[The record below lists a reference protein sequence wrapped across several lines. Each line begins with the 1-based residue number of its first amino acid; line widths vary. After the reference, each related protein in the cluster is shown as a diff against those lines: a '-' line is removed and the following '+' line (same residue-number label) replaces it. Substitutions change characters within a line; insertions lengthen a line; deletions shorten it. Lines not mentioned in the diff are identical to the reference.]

1 MSDNS
6 SNVTGEVGIKAA
18 GDTGMKKFDLQK
30 LLTAASLVILIV
42 FFMTYG
48 HLARGLDVASF
59 AVNILESAYYIGF
72 LAIGVTFII
81 ITGGIDL
88 SLGTVMMCGA
98 LVGGTAFST
107 WHLPMVV
114 SLILIVVTTTL
125 FGLLNGFLVARLK
138 LPPFIA
144 TLGTMMIA
152 QGFGATIANVQ
163 TQRFPTASDDGGW
176 FKEVFLR
183 TQEHGFPTG
192 IVWFIGLFLIAFFLL
207 NKTRFGKY
215 TFAIG
220 SNAEAA
226 RLSGINTQRWL
237 LLIYMVCGVFI
248 GFSGILYAA
257 TFTTVIPMGGA
268 GLELQGIAAVVI
280 GGTSLSG
287 GSGSLS
293 GTIIGVFIMA
303 TLKVGLMAV
312 GIPQQLQ
319 TLLIGVV
326 VVLAV
331 LLDIYRQN
339 AAEKVK

>member
-1 MSDNS
+1 MSN
-6 SNVTGEVGIKAA
+6 TKTTA
-18 GDTGMKKFDLQK
+18 GGSKFSLQK
-30 LLTAASLVILIV
+30 LLTAASLVILIA

-48 HLARGLDVASF
+48 HIARGLDVFSF
-59 AVNILESAYYIGF
+59 SINILESAYYIGF

-88 SLGTVMMCGA
+88 SIGTAMMCGA
-98 LVGGTAFST
+98 LVGGTAFNM
-107 WHLPMVV
+107 WNLPMWL
-114 SLILIVVTTTL
+114 SLVLIVVTTTL
-125 FGLLNGFLVARLK
+125 FGTLNGFLVARLH

-152 QGFGATIANVQ
+152 QGLGATIANVQ
-163 TQRFPTASDDGGW
+163 TQRFPTMADEGGW
-176 FKEVFLR
+176 FKQVFLR
-183 TQEHGFPTG
+183 TQDGFPVG
-192 IVWFIGLFLIAFFLL
+192 IFWLVAMFAIAFILL

-220 SNAEAA
+220 SNTEAA

-237 LLIYMVCGVFI
+237 LLIYLVSGVFM
-248 GFSGILYAA
+248 GFAGIFYAA

-331 LLDIYRQN
+331 LMDIYRQKSVTRI
-339 AAEKVK
+339 A